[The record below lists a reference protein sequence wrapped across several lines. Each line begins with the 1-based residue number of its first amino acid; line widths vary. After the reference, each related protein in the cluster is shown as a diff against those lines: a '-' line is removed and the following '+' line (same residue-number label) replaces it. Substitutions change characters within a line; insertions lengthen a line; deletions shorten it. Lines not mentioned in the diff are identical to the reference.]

1 MATYHRSYQK
11 IQMIILRQK
20 LKGGEK
26 MQRQNVSVNI
36 IAVQRDRE
44 EIAMALE
51 SVKGELKR

>member
-1 MATYHRSYQK
+1 
-11 IQMIILRQK
+11 
-20 LKGGEK
+20 